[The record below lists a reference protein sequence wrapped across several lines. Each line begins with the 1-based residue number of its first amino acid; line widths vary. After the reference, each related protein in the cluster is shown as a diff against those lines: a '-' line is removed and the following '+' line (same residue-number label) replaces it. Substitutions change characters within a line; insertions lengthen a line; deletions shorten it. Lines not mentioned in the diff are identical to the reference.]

1 MRLSQIVVVGMM
13 VLAGWIAPARSVP
26 SDSLTLDQAWQ
37 VLLQRNLTLKQ
48 QQAAIQRAEAALRQ
62 ARTMRL
68 PTLQAGGSYKYISEV
83 PRLEV
88 PPPPVPGFQFPEI
101 QAGANNQYDLYL
113 QVVQPVFTGMRLTN
127 MVRLQNM
134 QLQKTRV
141 QAQRVQQQLLF
152 QVGRLFYNY
161 QLNKLQKEVLE
172 ASLQRLEAGVSRARA
187 LYQAKQVT
195 AFDTLRLANQQLR
208 LRNHIRNVE
217 RQNDIVLEKLR
228 TILNLDSLAPPAG
241 VSVTAITM
249 HLPAEQS
256 FQQQALAHRP
266 ELREMQLRQKS
277 AQLGV
282 RIAKAAYMPQVSA
295 FAAVHYGNP
304 GANFFKQEW
313 NVYTLAGVQLSFDV
327 WNWGRSYYRVQ
338 EKTAL
343 VRQLSLEEQK
353 RLRAIREEVHTVY
366 LQMQQ
371 VAENQAYLE
380 QLVAQE
386 SLRYQLVKSKFENG
400 YATSLDLQEAES
412 ALTSAQLQLQQ
423 NRIAWMQLQL
433 QMKFVTGTIGKNLE
447 EYHE

>member
-13 VLAGWIAPARSVP
+13 VLAGWIAPARSAP

-187 LYQAKQVT
+187 LYQAQQVT

-241 VSVTAITM
+241 VSVAAITM

-266 ELREMQLRQKS
+266 ELREMQVRQKS

-371 VAENQAYLE
+371 VAENQTYLE

>member
-1 MRLSQIVVVGMM
+1 
-13 VLAGWIAPARSVP
+13 
-26 SDSLTLDQAWQ
+26 
-37 VLLQRNLTLKQ
+37 
-48 QQAAIQRAEAALRQ
+48 
-62 ARTMRL
+62 
-68 PTLQAGGSYKYISEV
+68 
-83 PRLEV
+83 
-88 PPPPVPGFQFPEI
+88 
-101 QAGANNQYDLYL
+101 
-113 QVVQPVFTGMRLTN
+113 
-127 MVRLQNM
+127 
-134 QLQKTRV
+134 
-141 QAQRVQQQLLF
+141 
-152 QVGRLFYNY
+152 
-161 QLNKLQKEVLE
+161 
-172 ASLQRLEAGVSRARA
+172 
-187 LYQAKQVT
+187 
-195 AFDTLRLANQQLR
+195 
-208 LRNHIRNVE
+208 
-217 RQNDIVLEKLR
+217 
-228 TILNLDSLAPPAG
+228 
-241 VSVTAITM
+241 
-249 HLPAEQS
+249 
-256 FQQQALAHRP
+256 
-266 ELREMQLRQKS
+266 MQLRQKS

-313 NVYTLAGVQLSFDV
+313 NVYTLAGEQLTFDV

-343 VRQLSLEEQK
+343 VHQLSLEEQK

-386 SLRYQLVKSKFENG
+386 SLRYQLVKSKFENS